1 MIHGFLRQFGLVF
14 IVAVFMMSCVSDNK
28 SKTLKVAINAGPEG
42 EAVRILAQEY
52 SDNKIEVIALP
63 YSTLREQLMT
73 TLSTK
78 KSDFDIVMVDD
89 PWLPQLAKN
98 LRELQN
104 VPDSLLSD
112 FVTSSLNLCRYPY
125 KSGELFALPLVGNT
139 QLLFLRK
146 DILDSLEIK
155 DIPNNWKNLALLAS
169 SISENNKKNDLY
181 GYAIRGR
188 SGAPIVTDFL
198 PIYWSLGGQLVDDV
212 GNPKRESINPKIYIE
227 ALKIYKKLKDSS
239 PPGASNFDW
248 SEMTSSFTNGQS
260 VFQLNWPAGIPLI
273 DSSIVKQTGKSDW
286 EIKLPPGNNDLNGT
300 SMIGNWL
307 LSIPK
312 TSNNAEDAERFIVWV
327 MQSQDKVAS
336 AGNPPTRISVFNKLA
351 EQPDKSYFITIL
363 KALEN
368 STPRV
373 RSIHWSK
380 IEEVISLSVSK
391 YIIENITEE
400 EALNIVKSEINN
412 VFQRD

>member
-1 MIHGFLRQFGLVF
+1 MIYDILKQFMFVF
-14 IVAVFMMSCVSDNK
+14 IVAVFMMSCVSDDN

-42 EAVRILAQEY
+42 EAVKILAQEY
-52 SDNKIEVIALP
+52 SENKIEIIALP

-78 KSDFDIVMVDD
+78 KSDFDIIMVDD

-98 LRELQN
+98 LQELKN

-112 FVTSSLNLCRYPY
+112 FVASSLNLCKYPY

-139 QLLFLRK
+139 QLLFFRE
-146 DILDSLEIK
+146 DILDSLEIG
-155 DIPNNWKNLALLAS
+155 DISNNWRDIALLAN
-169 SISENNKKNDLY
+169 SISKNNKSNNLY

-198 PIYWSLGGQLVDDV
+198 PIYWSLGGKLVDDV
-212 GNPKRESINPKIYIE
+212 GNPKRENISPEIYVE
-227 ALKIYKKLKDSS
+227 ALKIYKILKNSS

-260 VFQLNWPAGIPLI
+260 IFQLNWPAGIPLI
-273 DSSIVKQTGKSDW
+273 DSSIVKQTGKRGW
-286 EIKLPPGNNDLNGT
+286 KIKLPPGNNNSKGT

-312 TSNNAEDAERFIVWV
+312 ASNNAREAEKFIIWI

-351 EQPDKSYFITIL
+351 EQPDKYYFTTIL
-363 KALEN
+363 EALEN

-380 IEEVISLSVSK
+380 IEEVISFSVSK
-391 YIIENITEE
+391 YIIDDMTEE
-400 EALNIVKSEINN
+400 EALNIAKSEINKI
-412 VFQRD
+412 FPRY